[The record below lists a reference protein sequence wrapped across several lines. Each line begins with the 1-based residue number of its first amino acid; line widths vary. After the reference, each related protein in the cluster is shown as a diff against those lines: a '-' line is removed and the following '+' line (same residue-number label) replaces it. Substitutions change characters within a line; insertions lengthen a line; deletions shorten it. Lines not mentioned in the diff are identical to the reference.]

1 MGISSHQL
9 QKEFPEFHDRIEALK
24 ASDPRFKER
33 LARYSELDQEIEG
46 LEREKRSRRN
56 HEVMIGR
63 MQRQKRN
70 GRRRGVRGRG
80 SMARRKHTRR
90 KHLLFF

>member
-1 MGISSHQL
+1 MSPALRFTGQPEDQDHGISSHQL

-46 LEREKRSRRN
+46 LERRGAP
-56 HEVMIGR
+56 IGDDKMHR
-63 MQRQKRN
+63 LKAWRAQLKDELYATLT
-70 GRRRGVRGRG
+70 RG
-80 SMARRKHTRR
+80 S
-90 KHLLFF
+90 

>member
-46 LEREKRSRRN
+46 LERRGAP
-56 HEVMIGR
+56 IGDDKMHR
-63 MQRQKRN
+63 LKAWRAQLKDELYATLT
-70 GRRRGVRGRG
+70 RG
-80 SMARRKHTRR
+80 S
-90 KHLLFF
+90 